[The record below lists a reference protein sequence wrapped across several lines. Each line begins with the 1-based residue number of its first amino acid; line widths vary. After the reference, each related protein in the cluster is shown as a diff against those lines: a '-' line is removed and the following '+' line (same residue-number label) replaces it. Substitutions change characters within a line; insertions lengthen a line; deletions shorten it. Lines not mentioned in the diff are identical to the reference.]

1 MLRAPMRG
9 PQRRSI
15 VSPRQAQGRLSRP
28 TITGPRD
35 AEDRTGW
42 PSRMWPAFPCGPKR
56 PAQNAMEVG
65 GVPVACAAGNP
76 QHARH
81 RAPLRSQDGGD
92 QQHLGGSQERW
103 TKSGAK
109 VITRT
114 AKRAGRSGM
123 AVCLGENAV
132 GPAPSRASSTLP
144 HPHPVG
150 QSRAL
155 GRERRPE
162 SHRRFRAG
170 VSAGSL
176 PIGLRARFLWARFR
190 TAKSPRRFRIG
201 GFDCGCGGTQPP
213 SDVRVD
219 TEFFRDNKHLFAFRY
234 EDGLRP
240 YVEEVQDRAA
250 TKSMSLLIPSDQAR
264 LVGRVGR
271 CAWAKPIY
279 TAEVAPL
286 DSVIMSRRFDNER
299 PKRLSFQTI
308 STSPDRRSPRPAYRL
323 GRLSFE
329 AEARSWWRW
338 RSSTPVAASAS
349 RCRSTDWRSSE
360 VEPRM

>member
-9 PQRRSI
+9 PQRRSM

-35 AEDRTGW
+35 AEDRTRW

-65 GVPVACAAGNP
+65 GVPVACVAGDP

-132 GPAPSRASSTLP
+132 SPAPSRASSTLP

-162 SHRRFRAG
+162 AHRRFRAG
-170 VSAGSL
+170 VFAESL
-176 PIGLRARFLWARFR
+176 PIGLQARFLWAGSGRQKAPGAF
-190 TAKSPRRFRIG
+190 ASGALIVVAG
-201 GFDCGCGGTQPP
+201 AGFEPA
-213 SDVRVD
+213 
-219 TEFFRDNKHLFAFRY
+219 AFR
-234 EDGLRP
+234 L
-240 YVEEVQDRAA
+240 
-250 TKSMSLLIPSDQAR
+250 
-264 LVGRVGR
+264 
-271 CAWAKPIY
+271 
-279 TAEVAPL
+279 
-286 DSVIMSRRFDNER
+286 
-299 PKRLSFQTI
+299 
-308 STSPDRRSPRPAYRL
+308 
-323 GRLSFE
+323 
-329 AEARSWWRW
+329 
-338 RSSTPVAASAS
+338 
-349 RCRSTDWRSSE
+349 
-360 VEPRM
+360 